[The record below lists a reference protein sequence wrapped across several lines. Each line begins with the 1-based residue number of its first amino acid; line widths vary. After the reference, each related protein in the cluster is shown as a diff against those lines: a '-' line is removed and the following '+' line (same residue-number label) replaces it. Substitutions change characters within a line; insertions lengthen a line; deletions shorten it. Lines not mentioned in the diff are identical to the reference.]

1 MDPDVIVKKYSE
13 DTYVTEISGT
23 DMFSLESA
31 ASGDFVSILAS
42 NLKQQMN
49 HDVQYT
55 EYNLTPTDTSIVAGK
70 ILFEASTG
78 TLAVGRANGLSVI
91 HMDETVQTLVK
102 AGEAVTVGTPLYISS
117 ESSGTVVKIA
127 KANDLVKHKIIGFAA
142 ESAALNSY
150 FHMNFFGVLRGVD
163 DSLVTGTEEVWRAGN
178 TIWLT
183 AAGKYTNVFPA
194 LSADRIECGKVLKV
208 TGNKVILFY
217 IKETK
222 TFYYDDGGGNALYGY
237 SLSLDE
243 NGDVVFSYREV

>member
-1 MDPDVIVKKYSE
+1 MDPDIIVKKYSD

-23 DMFSLESA
+23 ETFSLEPA

-117 ESSGTVVKIA
+117 ESSGTIVKIA

-142 ESAALNSY
+142 ESAALNNY
-150 FHMNFFGVLRGVD
+150 FHMNSFGVLRGVD
-163 DSLVTGTEEVWRAGN
+163 DSLVTGEEVWLAGN

-194 LSADRIECGKVLKV
+194 LGADRIECGKVLRV

-222 TFYYDDGGGNALYGY
+222 TFYYDDGGGSALYGY

-243 NGDVVFSYREV
+243 NGDVMFSYREV

>member
-1 MDPDVIVKKYSE
+1 MDPDVIVRKYSE
-13 DTYVTEISGT
+13 DTYVTEINDT
-23 DMFSLESA
+23 DTFSLESV

-91 HMDETVQTLVK
+91 HLDETVQTLVK

-117 ESSGTVVKIA
+117 ESSGTVVGIA
-127 KANDLVKHKIIGFAA
+127 KANDLAKHKIVGFAA

-150 FHMNFFGVLRGVD
+150 FHMNSFGILREVD
-163 DSLVTGTEEVWRAGN
+163 NLLVTGEEVWLAGN

-183 AAGKYTNVFPA
+183 AAGTYTNVLPA
-194 LSADRIECGKVLKV
+194 LGTDRIECGRVLRV
-208 TGNKVILFY
+208 TGSKVVLFY

-222 TFYYDDGGGNALYGY
+222 TFYYDDGGGSDQY
-237 SLSLDE
+237 SYDLSLDID
-243 NGDVVFSYREV
+243 GDVLFTYHEV